1 MKATGIIRK
10 IDDMGRIVLPR
21 EILKSMELALKDPIE
36 FYVDDFDN
44 IILKKVESG
53 CVFCNSRNNTVEY
66 MGKTI
71 CRECLLQL

>member
-10 IDDMGRIVLPR
+10 IDNMGRIVLPR
-21 EILKSMELALKDPIE
+21 EILKSMELALKDPME

-53 CVFCNSRNNTVEY
+53 CVFCNSRVNTLQY
-66 MGKTI
+66 MDKTI
-71 CRECLLQL
+71 CRQCLMQL